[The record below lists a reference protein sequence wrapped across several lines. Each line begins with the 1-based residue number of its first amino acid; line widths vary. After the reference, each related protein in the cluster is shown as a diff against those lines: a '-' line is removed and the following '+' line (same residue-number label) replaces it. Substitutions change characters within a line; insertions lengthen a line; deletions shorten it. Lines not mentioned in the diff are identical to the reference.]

1 MLMWKN
7 TSQCIWAT
15 ILKVIV
21 IHHKILWYLNGSP
34 LTFLSDQT
42 KLRVICVFVFV
53 FLFVIV
59 FAFAFVFVF
68 VSLYKSDQPHVEN
81 NLWEVSQL
89 PKSAYN
95 HCHLLA
101 RWINYSLCS
110 YCPLQQGD
118 DDDDDETMMMRCWS
132 QFNFAIDGVW
142 THSSPQWSPHST
154 KLQSPDHTGEVD
166 WGWGSY

>member
-1 MLMWKN
+1 MHMSN
-7 TSQCIWAT
+7 SSQSICDSPSNV
-15 ILKVIV
+15 VIFA
-21 IHHKILWYLNGSP
+21 KW
-34 LTFLSDQT
+34 
-42 KLRVICVFVFV
+42 RVIRICISFFIV
-53 FLFVIV
+53 FLFSFVI
-59 FAFAFVFVF
+59 VFVF

-81 NLWEVSQL
+81 NLWEESQL

-110 YCPLQQGD
+110 YCPLHLSD

-142 THSSPQWSPHST
+142 THSSPQ
-154 KLQSPDHTGEVD
+154 
-166 WGWGSY
+166 

>member
-1 MLMWKN
+1 MFMWKN
-7 TSQCIWAT
+7 ISQCIWAT
-15 ILKVIV
+15 ILKVIM
-21 IHHKILWYLNGSP
+21 IHHQILWYLNGSP
-34 LTFLSDQT
+34 PYILIWPNQMEGN
-42 KLRVICVFVFV
+42 CVFVFV
-53 FLFVIV
+53 I
-59 FAFAFVFVF
+59 VFVF

-81 NLWEVSQL
+81 NLWAVSQL

-110 YCPLQQGD
+110 CCPLQLAD
-118 DDDDDETMMMRCWS
+118 DDDDNETMMMRCWS